1 MKPKQIV
8 NFDLQMKDY
17 KKKHTLSLFKS
28 SVLFII
34 AGLVILF
41 LFPQKTQFRFE
52 FAKGKPWHHKT
63 LIAPFSFAIKKLPE
77 QLKAEK
83 DTLKN
88 AQRPYFKYDNSVYLK
103 NLKKLNTDFLQEI
116 DNKNI
121 NVFFNDA
128 LKKVY
133 QYYIISPITLDQL
146 KQNKIYVLKGKE
158 AIPVNIQD
166 LYTPK
171 KAVIK
176 INNILE
182 NFDTY
187 SFSEDEKEEIQNI
200 PIENYIQSNIFYD
213 ENITQKILQQK
224 LDNVSLSKGMV
235 QKGELIISK
244 GEIVNNQ
251 SFTALNSFKTEF
263 MQRYSTTHSSQLII
277 GNILLITIPLSLLF
291 FFLLQHR
298 KKLFLDLRKLSFILS
313 TILLFTFF
321 VYEMQKF
328 NLSIYIL
335 PITILPIL
343 IRSFFDSRVAIF
355 TFVTSLLIFSFLVPN
370 SYEFMFMQMIAGIFA
385 IFSLQNITRRSNLF
399 NTSIVVLVVYILTYT
414 GISLIQENE
423 LQKIQW
429 INFAWLGLNSILIM
443 FSYPLVF
450 FFEKIFRFSSNLT
463 LLELADINRPLLK
476 QMSKIA
482 PGTFQHSIQVANI
495 AEELIQRIGGNALL
509 VRAGALYHDI
519 GKMESPEYFTE
530 NQRQGFN
537 PHDNLTCEESAK
549 ILIGHITKGVA
560 LAKKNNL
567 PRAIIN
573 FIEMH
578 HGITQTRFFTAKFKE
593 KYPDREID
601 LKAFTYPGPKP
612 ISKETAAVMIAD
624 SVEAASRSLQDHS
637 RENLKKLIDS
647 ILDYQIKEN
656 QFEFVNITFK
666 EMTYIKSILLE
677 RLSIIYHTRI
687 AYPEEKES

>member
-1 MKPKQIV
+1 VKLKQIV
-8 NFDLQMKDY
+8 NFDSQMKDY
-17 KKKHTLSLFKS
+17 RKKHSLSLFKS
-28 SVLFII
+28 SILFII

-41 LFPQKTQFRFE
+41 LFPKETQFRFE
-52 FAKGKPWHHKT
+52 FTKGKPWHHKT

-77 QLKAEK
+77 QIQAEK
-83 DTLKN
+83 DTLIKK
-88 AQRPYFKYDNSVYLK
+88 QYPYFDYNKDTYLK
-103 NLKKLNTDFLQEI
+103 NVEKLNKDYLKEI
-116 DNKNI
+116 NNEQI
-121 NVFFNDA
+121 SQLFNTA
-128 LKKVY
+128 LKKIY

-146 KQNKIYVLKGKE
+146 KQNKIYVLKNKE
-158 AIPVNIQD
+158 AIPVNIRT

-171 KAVIK
+171 RAVIK
-176 INNILE
+176 INNTLTNPDLISL
-182 NFDTY
+182 
-187 SFSEDEKEEIQNI
+187 FSEEEKEQIQNI
-200 PIENYIQSNIFYD
+200 PIQNYINNNIAYD
-213 ENITQKILQQK
+213 ENITQKLLQQK
-224 LDNVSLSKGMV
+224 LDNISLSKGMV

-251 SFTALNSFKTEF
+251 TFAALNSFKTEF
-263 MQRYSTTHSSQLII
+263 RQRYSATHSSQLII
-277 GNILLITIPLSLLF
+277 GNIILISIPLSLLF

-429 INFAWLGLNSILIM
+429 INFAWLALNSILIM

-450 FFEKIFRFSSNLT
+450 FFEKIFHFSSNLT

-530 NQRQGFN
+530 NQRKGFN

-549 ILIGHITKGVA
+549 ILIGHISKGVA

-578 HGITQTRFFTAKFKE
+578 HGITQTRFFTAKFKA
-593 KYPDREID
+593 KYPDKEID
-601 LKAFTYPGPKP
+601 LSLFTYPGPKP

-687 AYPEEKES
+687 AYPEEK

>member
-1 MKPKQIV
+1 
-8 NFDLQMKDY
+8 
-17 KKKHTLSLFKS
+17 
-28 SVLFII
+28 
-34 AGLVILF
+34 
-41 LFPQKTQFRFE
+41 
-52 FAKGKPWHHKT
+52 
-63 LIAPFSFAIKKLPE
+63 
-77 QLKAEK
+77 
-83 DTLKN
+83 
-88 AQRPYFKYDNSVYLK
+88 
-103 NLKKLNTDFLQEI
+103 
-116 DNKNI
+116 
-121 NVFFNDA
+121 
-128 LKKVY
+128 
-133 QYYIISPITLDQL
+133 
-146 KQNKIYVLKGKE
+146 
-158 AIPVNIQD
+158 
-166 LYTPK
+166 
-171 KAVIK
+171 
-176 INNILE
+176 
-182 NFDTY
+182 
-187 SFSEDEKEEIQNI
+187 
-200 PIENYIQSNIFYD
+200 
-213 ENITQKILQQK
+213 
-224 LDNVSLSKGMV
+224 
-235 QKGELIISK
+235 
-244 GEIVNNQ
+244 
-251 SFTALNSFKTEF
+251 
-263 MQRYSTTHSSQLII
+263 
-277 GNILLITIPLSLLF
+277 
-291 FFLLQHR
+291 
-298 KKLFLDLRKLSFILS
+298 
-313 TILLFTFF
+313 
-321 VYEMQKF
+321 MQKF

-429 INFAWLGLNSILIM
+429 INFAWLALNSILIM

-530 NQRQGFN
+530 NQRKGFN

-549 ILIGHITKGVA
+549 ILIGHISKGVA

-578 HGITQTRFFTAKFKE
+578 HGITQTRFFTAKFKA
-593 KYPDREID
+593 KYPDKEID
-601 LKAFTYPGPKP
+601 LSLFTYPGPKP

-687 AYPEEKES
+687 AYPEEK